1 MTLTLLVM
9 ILLSRRY
16 KCVKKKESNWNNTRK
31 IRTINKSRESKE
43 INNDLYLFS
52 KSNLYILKVSTKFI
66 LFNNASIFN
75 NLRFTKY
82 LMFMTK
88 IIS

>member
-16 KCVKKKESNWNNTRK
+16 RCVNKKESNWNNIRK

-52 KSNLYILKVSTKFI
+52 KSNLYILKVSTKFT
-66 LFNNASIFN
+66 LSNNASIFN

-88 IIS
+88 ITS

>member
-1 MTLTLLVM
+1 M

-16 KCVKKKESNWNNTRK
+16 RCVKKKESNWNNIQK
-31 IRTINKSRESKE
+31 IRTINKFKESKE
-43 INNDLYLFS
+43 INNDLCLFS
-52 KSNLYILKVSTKFI
+52 KSNLYILKVSTKFT
-66 LFNNASIFN
+66 LSNNASIFN